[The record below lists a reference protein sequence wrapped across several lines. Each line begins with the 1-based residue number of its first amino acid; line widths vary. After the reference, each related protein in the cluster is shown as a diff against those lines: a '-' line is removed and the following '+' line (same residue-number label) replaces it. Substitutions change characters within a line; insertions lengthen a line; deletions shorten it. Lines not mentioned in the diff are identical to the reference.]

1 MQRLLF
7 PLRQEILKEVNSNY
21 KRKYGH
27 FIAQSSVLE
36 KEPIW
41 SLLICEDMPSQQ
53 LLKLLSQVCSV
64 YLLSFIYILQFW
76 SNFLFRVIY
85 IVFKMFWN
93 QSSIEI
99 NHYVQ
104 RRYDL
109 KRSALAPLFIDL
121 HRSRLPRLY
130 GLKNYN
136 NGILSLNLI

>member
-64 YLLSFIYILQFW
+64 YLLSFICNFDLISYFGWFILYLRCSEINHSSEQT
-76 SNFLFRVIY
+76 
-85 IVFKMFWN
+85 
-93 QSSIEI
+93 SIEI

-121 HRSRLPRLY
+121 HRNRLPRLY
-130 GLKNYN
+130 GLK
-136 NGILSLNLI
+136 IITTESCH